1 MEKINYQ
8 PTISVIMPV
17 YNAEKYLREAID
29 SILAQTFSDFEFLIF
44 NDGST
49 DSSGE
54 IIKSYK
60 DDRIILAY
68 NGANQGYVA
77 HLNEG
82 IRIAR
87 GKYIARMD
95 ADDIALPE
103 RLAKQVSFMENNP
116 NCVLCGSLIETFGE
130 EKGIVELPTEGWE
143 IQLKML
149 YITPFAH
156 PAVMIRTSTL
166 KEHNLYYNASVMPAE
181 DYDLW
186 TRLLDYGKVHN
197 INEPLLKYRVHNN
210 NISRKPRDEKQIENK
225 KNAEISYI
233 KKFFKSSYLT
243 ATDYQLLHKML
254 FTPQENF
261 SIIEIQKI
269 ADIIK
274 WLIENKKDY
283 FRVDAD
289 KVKALLINRFFYLC
303 TMSTNLGLP
312 LWQIYR
318 NSKIRHSSFYL
329 NFKLFLKSLLKF
341 RRT

>member
-1 MEKINYQ
+1 MEQINHQ
-8 PTISVIMPV
+8 PTVSVIMPV
-17 YNAEKYLREAID
+17 YNAEKYLKEAID
-29 SILAQTFSDFEFLIF
+29 SILSQTFSDFEFLIF

-68 NGANQGYVA
+68 DGANQGYVA

-82 IRIAR
+82 IRIAK

-103 RLAKQVSFMENNP
+103 RLTKQVSFMENNP
-116 NCVLCGSLIETFGE
+116 DCVLCGSLIETFGE
-130 EKGIVELPTEGWE
+130 GKRLVDLPAEDWE
-143 IQLKML
+143 IRLKML

-156 PAVMIRTSTL
+156 PAVMIRTTTL
-166 KEHNLYYNASVMPAE
+166 QEHKLYYNVSVMPAE

-186 TRLLDYGKVHN
+186 IHLLDYGKVHN
-197 INEPLLKYRVHNN
+197 INEPLLKYRLHNN
-210 NISRKPRDEKQIENK
+210 NISRKPRDEKQIENR

-233 KKFFKSSYLT
+233 KKFFQNNYLT
-243 ATDYQLLHKML
+243 ETDYQLLHKM
-254 FTPQENF
+254 FFAPEENF

-283 FRVDAD
+283 FKVNAD
-289 KVKALLINRFFYLC
+289 KVKELLVNRFFYLC

-312 LWQIYR
+312 LWRVYK
-318 NSKIRHSSFYL
+318 NSKVIYPSFYL

-341 RRT
+341 RKH